1 MVSRLTRDLRLAMAK
16 DLLLYTNLKQT
27 EIARRLGFNREGDF
41 RDFFKRQV
49 HTTPIRW
56 RSGHH
61 LYNPNNT
68 DTTTRLH
75 TMQCTPI
82 RTERAPY
89 YPDGIGKVYLA
100 PHIVTA
106 IETIEAIIVNH
117 CIIKNV
123 GIGKTTLAPSI
134 HTHYRPDLRR
144 IDTDCCRHS
153 HRVNI
158 MVSTRNS
165 TIEVNAQSPELIES
179 VSLDLTL
186 RISSPVL
193 PEGATLWSSRIS

>member
-16 DLLLYTNLKQT
+16 DLLLYTNLKQP

-41 RDFFKRQV
+41 RDFFKREV

-56 RSGHH
+56 RAGHH

-68 DTTTRLH
+68 ETTTRLL

-82 RTERAPY
+82 LVTRPPY
-89 YPDGIGKVYLA
+89 HQDDIGTVYLA
-100 PHIVTA
+100 PHTVTT
-106 IETIEAIIVNH
+106 IETIDAVIVNH

-123 GIGKTTLAPSI
+123 GLGKTSLAPSS

-144 IDTDCCRHS
+144 IDTDCCRHA
-153 HRVNI
+153 HRVSI
-158 MVSTRNS
+158 AVSTRNS
-165 TIEVNAQSPELIES
+165 TIEVSAKSPELIES
-179 VSLDLTL
+179 VTLDLTL

-193 PEGATLWSSRIS
+193 PEGAVLWSSRIS